1 MICEL
6 IDEKYF
12 PDDFKT
18 RRKDTLTI
26 AEDNCNKCRGLEQQL
41 LSIEER
47 VRAGSQKRHEDQ
59 DESSISSSSGD
70 VKIKTKS
77 NKEKKNNPEIEMLC
91 AKINDYMIA
100 KDQEKNLIDN
110 MKDQLKHNEEEVND
124 LRNKLREKDEHFMRQ
139 QYQENIKSLNN
150 VIGNQNEKI
159 IHLNAELQ
167 KTKNMLQFTTLR
179 ENVEK
184 SKEKEK
190 TSNKLEDSGKTE
202 TVISDFLENMKSK
215 LTNLENAELSIDDDF
230 EELSVASSGNEAKNI

>member
-1 MICEL
+1 
-6 IDEKYF
+6 
-12 PDDFKT
+12 
-18 RRKDTLTI
+18 
-26 AEDNCNKCRGLEQQL
+26 
-41 LSIEER
+41 
-47 VRAGSQKRHEDQ
+47 
-59 DESSISSSSGD
+59 
-70 VKIKTKS
+70 
-77 NKEKKNNPEIEMLC
+77 MLC